1 MLIGIQILGLL
12 FGLLMLYLSFV
23 NYKRKEFTIK
33 ECSFWLVLW
42 ALFIVVTIIPG
53 SLDFF
58 VENLELTRTMDLFII
73 LGFMFLIGAVFYTY
87 TIVRKNQKKL
97 ESIVRKVAI
106 EKAEK

>member
-1 MLIGIQILGLL
+1 
-12 FGLLMLYLSFV
+12 
-23 NYKRKEFTIK
+23 
-33 ECSFWLVLW
+33 VLW
-42 ALFIVVTIIPG
+42 ALFIIVTIIPG

-58 VENLELTRTMDLFII
+58 VKNLKLYRTMDLFII